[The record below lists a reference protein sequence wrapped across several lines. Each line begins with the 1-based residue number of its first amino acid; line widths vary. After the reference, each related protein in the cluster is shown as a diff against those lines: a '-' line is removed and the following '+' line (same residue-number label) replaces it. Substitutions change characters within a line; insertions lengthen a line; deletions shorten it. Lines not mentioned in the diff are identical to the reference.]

1 MYNKIGDVMSYTIG
15 MASESTPP
23 HAHKFYQII
32 ICLKGSCTFHASDG
46 DVEAVPGTI
55 IVIPPETVHSFTSQN
70 DSEKIYMQGDMNQFF
85 QLSSLTIVTDNVR
98 SEGEQL
104 AKMIY
109 DNRHLDYEY
118 VLTLFNAFA
127 HFLLQRIKMDDK
139 VFLAVKEIAEK
150 ISNNFY
156 SSNIDLNS
164 ILKQSGYAEDYIR
177 AHFKEIMGKTPTAFL
192 TEIRINHACYLMYAY
207 KSTLS
212 LAEIAEKCGFL
223 DYVYFSRRFKQ
234 VTGLSP
240 REFMKN
246 S

>member
-1 MYNKIGDVMSYTIG
+1 MRYTIG

-23 HAHKFYQII
+23 HTHKFYQII
-32 ICLKGSCTFHASDG
+32 ICIKGSCTFHTSDG

-85 QLSSLTIVTDNVR
+85 HLSSLTIVTDNVR
-98 SEGEQL
+98 GEGVQL